1 VVVVV
6 VVDGVMHA
14 VEAQADVATGVGGRG
29 LQKRGGVSKGT
40 QPPLLG
46 EQLQLRLGRVVQGGL
61 RPRGTV
67 QPRPHRTPAALQHL
81 PAASLRNAEAKQEHG
96 F

>member
-1 VVVVV
+1 MVVVV

-46 EQLQLRLGRVVQGGL
+46 EQLLVRHGVDGVREGEGW
-61 RPRGTV
+61 TV
-67 QPRPHRTPAALQHL
+67 EER
-81 PAASLRNAEAKQEHG
+81 KQIH
-96 F
+96 